1 VMICDSRQPTR
12 FFKSLFYLSNYWIF
26 R

>member
-1 VMICDSRQPTR
+1 MICDSRQPTR